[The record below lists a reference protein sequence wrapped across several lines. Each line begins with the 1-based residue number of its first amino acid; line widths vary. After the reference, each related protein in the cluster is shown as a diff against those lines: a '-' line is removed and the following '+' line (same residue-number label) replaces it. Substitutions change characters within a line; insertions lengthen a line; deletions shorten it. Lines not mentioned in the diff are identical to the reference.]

1 MPSLTTYD
9 MQDLNQLH
17 KISAAEYLARKLEIE
32 KRNAYYE
39 GNQKRWLIDPKT
51 KQELA
56 ENVTINVTQK
66 IIDQSVSLLFGESPE
81 IETHDEAIDMLV
93 EKMEDRNYDDI
104 FFNSLCAAGS
114 IAGHVFVKLIKEAD
128 TVRWVMMNPAL
139 VSVFWRPDDAKVANA
154 YKIQW
159 VDGKDEYRQDIVKL
173 DTGYWLVRDM
183 KRSGYNANWQL
194 VSDVIW
200 PYDFAPIVDWQNL
213 PNYLGYYGKTDLT
226 SLEINDAINFT
237 ASNINMILKHHAHP
251 KTIGTGVRNDQ
262 VKETAVQ
269 GFWSIES
276 PDAKVYNLEMQSDLS
291 ASMNFLAFLRSEFF
305 SQQRAV
311 DAQSV
316 KDKIGQLTN
325 FGLRVLFSDAIQK
338 NATKQ
343 LLYGYGIK
351 ELVYRSL
358 ILMGVSIDPNT
369 IDVDFQDPMP
379 VNDKENSE
387 RVKLELESGVI
398 SKKTASEQLGYDWE
412 EQAAELAEE
421 KQASSASLGNSLL
434 NAMREMDGENPAD
447 SGNMSIDSMNED
459 A

>member
-1 MPSLTTYD
+1 
-9 MQDLNQLH
+9 
-17 KISAAEYLARKLEIE
+17 
-32 KRNAYYE
+32 
-39 GNQKRWLIDPKT
+39 
-51 KQELA
+51 
-56 ENVTINVTQK
+56 
-66 IIDQSVSLLFGESPE
+66 
-81 IETHDEAIDMLV
+81 
-93 EKMEDRNYDDI
+93 
-104 FFNSLCAAGS
+104 
-114 IAGHVFVKLIKEAD
+114 
-128 TVRWVMMNPAL
+128 
-139 VSVFWRPDDAKVANA
+139 
-154 YKIQW
+154 
-159 VDGKDEYRQDIVKL
+159 
-173 DTGYWLVRDM
+173 M